1 MYQQH
6 LKVAKWGYLV
16 LVISEYKYNA
26 IPNVTEFV
34 HPQDPGKFEV
44 HLPTTTET
52 NQTTIQTP
60 VITSRRTTRSISR
73 TTSSPPQEP
82 PPQSTNQQTVIFSA
96 EVATQKATHDDAV
109 RKYYECQAG
118 GST

>member
-1 MYQQH
+1 MR
-6 LKVAKWGYLV
+6 
-16 LVISEYKYNA
+16 
-26 IPNVTEFV
+26 
-34 HPQDPGKFEV
+34 PQDPGKFEV

-52 NQTTIQTP
+52 NQSTIQTP
-60 VITSRRTTRSISR
+60 VPTSRRTTRSISR
-73 TTSSPPQEP
+73 TTSSPLQEP
-82 PPQSTNQQTVIFSA
+82 PSQSTNQQTIIFLA